1 MAWTFGDEIKV
12 LTGYDA
18 MGSDDS
24 VSGEDFY
31 IHTNQWLK
39 DAAKEV
45 IHLLPDKLKQKCM
58 TETTLNNS
66 TPTMDLDGTG
76 DILYV
81 TRLSA
86 DSGGK
91 RVPCRLIPSPLAEM
105 ANDSTSLYFAS
116 VTDPGY
122 WISSSNDIA
131 ILSVLPIP
139 TANQTAIVY
148 HVGYPSPANFHNDT
162 VIANFPD
169 EAEYLVVLKAAISA
183 TQHLLAIEED
193 IELYVPIL
201 SSLKAQYQE
210 GVYALKSGNLAAPR
224 KDVRI
229 AQEKGTK

>member
-45 IHLLPDKLKQKCM
+45 THLLPDKLKQKCM

-66 TPTMDLDGTG
+66 TPTMDMDGKG
-76 DILYV
+76 EILYV
-81 TRLSA
+81 NRLSA
-86 DSGGK
+86 DSGGS
-91 RVPCRLIPSPLAEM
+91 RIPCRKIPSMYGEL
-105 ANDSTSLYFAS
+105 ANDSNSLYKAS
-116 VTDPGY
+116 VTDPVY
-122 WISSSNDIA
+122 WILSSGDAA
-131 ILSVLPIP
+131 ILNVIPTP

-148 HVGYPSPANFHNDT
+148 HIGYPSPANFHNDT

-210 GVYALKSGNLAAPR
+210 GILALQTGSIAPP
-224 KDVRI
+224 K
-229 AQEKGTK
+229 QERSK